1 MHVII
6 TRLLPITQ
14 VQKSS
19 WYIMTY
25 ISWCHLAN
33 MKKTLACPND
43 YCLTFPLQGT
53 TTNSHINLTSPETR
67 VPGLH
72 FTTNIICLCICILFS
87 ERQNIQVQL
96 IPVWKQNLMYN
107 GQCRRQYIHQRHCQF
122 SAVHWKLNFL
132 PRLTAALWLM
142 NISLHW
148 LLRDPT
154 ITVMCPCSPRTYA
167 TLK

>member
-6 TRLLPITQ
+6 ARLLPITQ

-87 ERQNIQVQL
+87 ERQNIHEQL

-122 SAVHWKLNFL
+122 SAV
-132 PRLTAALWLM
+132 
-142 NISLHW
+142 
-148 LLRDPT
+148 D
-154 ITVMCPCSPRTYA
+154 
-167 TLK
+167 